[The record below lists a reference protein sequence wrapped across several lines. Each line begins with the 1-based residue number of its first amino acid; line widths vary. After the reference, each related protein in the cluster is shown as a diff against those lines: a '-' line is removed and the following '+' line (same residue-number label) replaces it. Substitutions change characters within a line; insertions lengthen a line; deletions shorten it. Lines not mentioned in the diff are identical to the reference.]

1 MDEADLDQG
10 WGILWDEKY
19 AGQILMFNNSRDA
32 FAIAAKMIGRSI
44 NPTTVEEVEDAA
56 EKLKEQKSVVQ
67 AYVMDEV
74 FDKMSGG
81 EAALAPYYA
90 GDGITMAEDNPDL
103 TMFIPEEGTNQYIDA
118 KMCIRDRCGT
128 SAKRNCKWP
137 CASKIL

>member
-1 MDEADLDQG
+1 MRLQS
-10 WGILWDEKY
+10 L
-19 AGQILMFNNSRDA
+19 L
-32 FAIAAKMIGRSI
+32 KMIGRSI

-90 GDGITMAEDNPDL
+90 GDGITMAEDNRILQCLFRKREPISTL
-103 TMFIPEEGTNQYIDA
+103 MRCAFPRAQ
-118 KMCIRDRCGT
+118 KQRSCRDVYQFYV
-128 SAKRNCKWP
+128 
-137 CASKIL
+137 

>member
-1 MDEADLDQG
+1 MVDESDLDQG

-32 FAIAAKMIGRSI
+32 FAIASKMIGQSI
-44 NPTTVEEVEDAA
+44 NPTTVEEVEAAA

-90 GDGITMAEDNPDL
+90 GAVSYTHLDVYKR
-103 TMFIPEEGTNQYIDA
+103 Q
-118 KMCIRDRCGT
+118 T
-128 SAKRNCKWP
+128 ST
-137 CASKIL
+137 